1 MKKQNGK
8 LTFASSIVAIGS
20 LIGMTSCGV
29 YGPSD
34 MPAQGVYG
42 PPESF
47 GIEEDD
53 TALSDQISPEAEVP
67 TPAEDEELSEKEYDP
82 ALVFTWPS
90 DDPSLSVVQDYNTH
104 TSCIVDG
111 DEEIPVDI
119 AMGVYG
125 ARVVKCDIDG
135 DGEDEYLISECE
147 GTGSGYSVRGLC
159 IVEKTDDGYKQTVY
173 DGEYFMQVIEDRVIF
188 AYDAESRDLTI
199 SAVND
204 KETYVYIETLEGEDE
219 VDDIIWRDQ
228 IGVYFEDGK
237 VYMSSSVGFFF
248 KGHGWPEYEQSVELY
263 APITVDTDSQIVVGD
278 IQARDGDG
286 VKD

>member
-1 MKKQNGK
+1 MKKPKGK
-8 LTFASSIVAIGS
+8 LTFASSIFAAGT
-20 LIGMTSCGV
+20 LIGMSSCGV
-29 YGPSD
+29 YGPPEP
-34 MPAQGVYG
+34 PAQGVYG
-42 PPESF
+42 PPEYF
-47 GIEEDD
+47 GIEDD
-53 TALSDQISPEAEVP
+53 NTASFENISPEVEIPV
-67 TPAEDEELSEKEYDP
+67 EEEKQYDP
-82 ALVFTWPS
+82 ALVFTWTS
-90 DDPSLSVVQDYNTH
+90 DDPSLSVVQDYNTN
-104 TSCIVDG
+104 TSHIVDG

-119 AMGVYG
+119 AMGIYG
-125 ARVVKCDIDG
+125 ARVMKCDIDG
-135 DGEDEYLISECE
+135 DGEDEYLISESE
-147 GTGSGYSVRGLC
+147 GTGTGYSVRGLC

-199 SAVND
+199 SAEND